1 MTTQNSPMDST
12 IQLLK
17 HISSLIDTTVKQDQ
31 AVINKALKSI
41 SIATNA
47 KDVEIWAII
56 PENNSY
62 FCQFKISSGADRKQ
76 NIDFNSIFQK
86 NLSKIVSKKLEC
98 LPLDNTDTI
107 FPFIRHTEFLGFG
120 LLRER
125 SIQSFSQDDCTIL
138 SEIFRIVIGAYFQIN
153 KQETDF
159 SKEIFDQQQ
168 AHRDKILRTTNDVT
182 NIFNSEISFEQRMN
196 EALRVVGESVGVDR
210 VYVYQNVR
218 EENGGCFVEQIFL
231 WESANV
237 PPKNRSDRFISA
249 EEIAI
254 KKQPDQRFKC

>member
-1 MTTQNSPMDST
+1 M
-12 IQLLK
+12 
-17 HISSLIDTTVKQDQ
+17 
-31 AVINKALKSI
+31 
-41 SIATNA
+41 
-47 KDVEIWAII
+47 
-56 PENNSY
+56 
-62 FCQFKISSGADRKQ
+62 
-76 NIDFNSIFQK
+76 
-86 NLSKIVSKKLEC
+86 
-98 LPLDNTDTI
+98 DNTDTI

-254 KKQPDQRFKC
+254 KKQPDQRFLNARISDKPRGWEDSLQDNVLSLLVVQFFLNDQYWGFIGFDNCHSERLFAQ